1 MTIRSI
7 IVIIMNSWFSSLS
20 SLSASS
26 SSIRHVGF
34 QRCSQ
39 TLK

>member
-1 MTIRSI
+1 MITQSI
-7 IVIIMNSWFSSLS
+7 TVITMNSWFSSLS

-26 SSIRHVGF
+26 SSLRHTGF

-39 TLK
+39 TP